1 MSFLTIEGV
10 RKSFNGTPVLR
21 EFDLG
26 VERGE
31 FVSFLGPSG
40 CGKTT
45 MLRIV
50 AGFETPSAGRV
61 RIDGEDVTDTPP
73 NARRIGMVF
82 QAYALFPNMTVGDNV
97 AFGLKIAGVKKAEMA
112 ARVDEMLGL
121 IKLPH
126 LKDRYPYQLSGGQQQ
141 RVALARAI
149 APRPRVLLLDEPL
162 SALDAKIRVSLREE
176 IRELQRSLGITT
188 IFVTH
193 DQEEALSMSDRIVV
207 MSEGRME
214 QVGTPFE
221 IYNRPRTR
229 FVASFVGTLGLLEGE
244 AAHGDRVIVAGQ
256 EIQAE
261 TPGAQPGSAVTLAL
275 RPEALSLHASP
286 DRRNRLDG
294 EIVDVA
300 FLGSVVRIRARFG
313 RNELLIDTFN
323 DPAAPPR
330 PRGERLSVFF
340 SPDDVQCLDAATGAS
355 HRPLPGGAGGTLA
368 STRLTPTA

>member
-1 MSFLTIEGV
+1 MSFLEIQGV
-10 RKSFNGTPVLR
+10 RKSFGANTVVHG
-21 EFDLG
+21 FDLS

-50 AGFETPSAGRV
+50 AGFESPSAGTV
-61 RIDGEDVTDTPP
+61 RIDGKDVTDRPP

-82 QAYALFPNMTVGDNV
+82 QAYALFPNMSVADNV
-97 AFGLKIAGVKKAEMA
+97 AFGLKVAGLRKGEIGT
-112 ARVDEMLGL
+112 RVDEMLRL
-121 IKLPH
+121 IKLEH
-126 LKDRYPYQLSGGQQQ
+126 TRDRYPYQLSGGQQQ

-176 IRELQRSLGITT
+176 IRELQQRLGITT

-207 MSEGRME
+207 MSEGRAE

-244 AAHGDRVIVAGQ
+244 AELGDRVVVAGQ
-256 EIQAE
+256 EIEAE
-261 TPGAQPGSAVTLAL
+261 TPGARPGERVTLAL
-275 RPEALSLHASP
+275 RPEALSLQPSRERSNA
-286 DRRNRLDG
+286 LAG
-294 EIVDVA
+294 EIAAVS
-300 FLGSVVRIRARFG
+300 FLGSVVRIRARFEG
-313 RNELLIDTFN
+313 SELLVDTFN
-323 DPAAPPR
+323 DPARPP
-330 PRGERLSVFF
+330 PARGQPVTVYF
-340 SPDDVQCLDAATGAS
+340 SPADVQCLDASGAS
-355 HRPLPGGAGGTLA
+355 HRPAGGAAVAPARPTLP
-368 STRLTPTA
+368 LGV

>member
-21 EFDLG
+21 EFDLS

-61 RIDGEDVTDTPP
+61 LIAGEDVTLTPP

-97 AFGLKIAGVKKAEMA
+97 GFGLKIAGMGKAEIG
-112 ARVDEMLGL
+112 ARVDEMLRL

-149 APRPRVLLLDEPL
+149 APKPRVLLLDEPL

-176 IRELQRSLGITT
+176 IRELQRELGITT

-244 AAHGDRVIVAGQ
+244 AAQGDRVIVAGQ

-261 TPGAQPGSAVTLAL
+261 TPGAAPGSRVTLAL
-275 RPEALSLHASP
+275 RPEALSLQP
-286 DRRNRLDG
+286 NLDRRNRLNG

-313 RNELLIDTFN
+313 ENELLIDTFN
-323 DPAAPPR
+323 DPAAPPP
-330 PRGERLSVFF
+330 PRGDKVSVYF

-355 HRPLPGGAGGTLA
+355 HRPLPGMAGVSSTPALA
-368 STRLTPTA
+368 EVR